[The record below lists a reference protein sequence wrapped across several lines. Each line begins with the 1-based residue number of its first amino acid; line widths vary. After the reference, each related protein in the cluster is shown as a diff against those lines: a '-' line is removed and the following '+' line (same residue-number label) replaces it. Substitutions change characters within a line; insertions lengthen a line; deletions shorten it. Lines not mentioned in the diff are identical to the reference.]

1 MQCEDEVVNQGAE
14 IHFENGKLTYKKGE
28 WREAAEHYRK
38 GLELDR
44 SNKEAFKNLGTA
56 LAQIED
62 YEGAIENFRK
72 TIEIDPSISAV
83 YYNLGL
89 ALS

>member
-1 MQCEDEVVNQGAE
+1 MKNQGAE
-14 IHFENGKLTYKKGE
+14 THFENGKLAYDKEE

-38 GLELDR
+38 GVEIDR

-56 LAQIED
+56 LLQID
-62 YEGAIENFRK
+62 NYESAIENFRK
-72 TIEIDPSISAV
+72 TIEIDPNISAV
-83 YYNLGL
+83 YFNLGQ

>member
-1 MQCEDEVVNQGAE
+1 MTVAYE
-14 IHFENGKLTYKKGE
+14 KGE
-28 WREAAEHYRK
+28 WREAAEHYQK
-38 GLELDR
+38 GVEIDR
-44 SNKEAFKNLGTA
+44 TNKEAFKNLGTA
-56 LAQIED
+56 LLQIED

-72 TIEIDPSISAV
+72 TIDIDPNISAV